1 MNNIYQT
8 MPAYFGGEQNT
19 QIPPLDENLL
29 PTCTEPE
36 KPKPDYSKPDT
47 YSERVTSENMIDAI
61 IKTQDLG

>member
-1 MNNIYQT
+1 MKNNNQT
-8 MPAYFGGEQNT
+8 MPAHLGGEHNA

-36 KPKPDYSKPDT
+36 KAEPDYSKPDT